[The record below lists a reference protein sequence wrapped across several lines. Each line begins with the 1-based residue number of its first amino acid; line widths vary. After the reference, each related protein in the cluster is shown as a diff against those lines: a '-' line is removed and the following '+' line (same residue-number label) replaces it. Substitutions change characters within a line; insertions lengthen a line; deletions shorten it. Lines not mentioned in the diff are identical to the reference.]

1 MVEFLDQNVAYWH
14 WIVFGM
20 LLALAEILLPS
31 FFLLWLGVAAVLV
44 GALMLV
50 ITMAF
55 ATQLLLWGILS
66 VLCLLVWFRFI
77 GPRFKN
83 KTLAGMARESLI
95 GQCGTVLEFNPESG
109 KGMLRFP
116 APVVGSDE
124 WSFISPD
131 PLRPGSRVKVVDV
144 SGNSLIVNK
153 TG

>member
-31 FFLLWLGVAAVLV
+31 FFLLWLGVSAVVV
-44 GALMLV
+44 GVLMLV
-50 ITMAF
+50 ITLAF
-55 ATQLLLWGILS
+55 STQLLLWGILS
-66 VLCLLVWFRFI
+66 VACLLAWFRFI

-95 GQCGTVLEFNPESG
+95 GQHGTVLEFSSESG

-116 APVVGSDE
+116 APIVGSDE
-124 WSFISPD
+124 WPFISHD
-131 PLRPGSRVKVVDV
+131 PLKPGSRVQVTDV

-153 TG
+153 TR